1 MARKS
6 ESKREREARVLLKER
21 HAKEARAC
29 GAFFDVADRR
39 VALEAELAELE
50 SEEAAAVAAMV
61 EVSEPSLVAEM
72 VGWSVAKVRAAAKLA
87 TEPTEV
93 GSTGEP
99 IHTAA
104 DVA

>member
-1 MARKS
+1 MRA
-6 ESKREREARVLLKER
+6 LLKER
-21 HAKEARAC
+21 HAREARAC

-72 VGWSVAKVRAAAKLA
+72 IGWSVAKVRAAAKLA
-87 TEPTEV
+87 IEPTEA
-93 GSTGEP
+93 GSTGGP

>member
-39 VALEAELAELE
+39 MALERELAELE
-50 SEEAAAVAAMV
+50 TEEASAVAALV
-61 EVSEPSLVAEM
+61 EVSEPSLVAETI
-72 VGWSVAKVRAAAKLA
+72 GWSVAKVRAAAKLA
-87 TEPTEV
+87 AEPTEG

-99 IHTAA
+99 PHAA
-104 DVA
+104 AGVT